1 MPHGIAV
8 SNGTVALELA
18 LRALGIGAGDE
29 VILPSRS
36 FFASAACIVAVGATP
51 VFADIDPVSN
61 NIDPASVRR
70 LLSPRRRAI
79 ICVHLAGWP
88 FDMDALRALAADKG
102 LWLFTVCAQAHGPPL
117 RRYEEQRVRK

>member
-1 MPHGIAV
+1 MVHGEQGRAFEAEFAAFCGMPHGIAV

-61 NIDPASVRR
+61 NIDPASVRDRKSTR
-70 LLSPRRRAI
+70 LNSS
-79 ICVHLAGWP
+79 H
-88 FDMDALRALAADKG
+88 
-102 LWLFTVCAQAHGPPL
+102 
-117 RRYEEQRVRK
+117 

>member
-70 LLSPRRRAI
+70 MLSPRSRAI
-79 ICVHLAGWP
+79 ICVHLA
-88 FDMDALRALAADKG
+88 RS
-102 LWLFTVCAQAHGPPL
+102 
-117 RRYEEQRVRK
+117 EEHTSELQSIMLISYAGFCLKNKT

>member
-1 MPHGIAV
+1 MVHGEQGRAFEAEFAAFCGMPHGIAV

-51 VFADIDPVSN
+51 VFADIDPRSEGSRVGTACARTCRS
-61 NIDPASVRR
+61 RG
-70 LLSPRRRAI
+70 SPD
-79 ICVHLAGWP
+79 H
-88 FDMDALRALAADKG
+88 
-102 LWLFTVCAQAHGPPL
+102 
-117 RRYEEQRVRK
+117 